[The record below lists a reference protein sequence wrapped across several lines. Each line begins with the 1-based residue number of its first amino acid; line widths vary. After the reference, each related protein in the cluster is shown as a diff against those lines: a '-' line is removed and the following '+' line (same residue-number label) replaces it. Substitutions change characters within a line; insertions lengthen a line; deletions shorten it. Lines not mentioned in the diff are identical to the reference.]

1 MSKIRVLL
9 VDDHQVVRQGLRAMI
24 EPDSRFEVVGEAA
37 GGEEA
42 LRLVKREHP
51 DVVVLDLKL
60 NDMNGAE
67 LCRRISEMEPHAA
80 VLILTAYFDRH
91 LVDACLAA
99 GARGYLLKDAEN
111 LRLTEHLVTVAEGH
125 SALDPRAADV
135 LTDWVRRGRPAGA
148 SLSARELEILR
159 LLSEGL
165 TNREIAGRLHLSENT
180 VKGYAKD
187 IFDKLDVHNRV
198 EAVMRARERGLL

>member
-1 MSKIRVLL
+1 MKKITVLL

-24 EPDSRFEVVGEAA
+24 EPDDRFEVVGEAA
-37 GGEEA
+37 AGDEA
-42 LRLVKREHP
+42 LRLVKRERP

-67 LCRRISEMEPHAA
+67 LCRRISEAEPRTA
-80 VLILTAYFDRH
+80 VLILTAYFDHH
-91 LVDACLAA
+91 LVNACLAA

-111 LRLTEHLVTVAEGH
+111 LRLTEHLATVAEGH

-135 LTDWVRRGRPAGA
+135 LTDWVRRGRPSGD

-165 TNREIAGRLHLSENT
+165 TNREIGGRVHLSENT
-180 VKGYAKD
+180 VKGHAKE